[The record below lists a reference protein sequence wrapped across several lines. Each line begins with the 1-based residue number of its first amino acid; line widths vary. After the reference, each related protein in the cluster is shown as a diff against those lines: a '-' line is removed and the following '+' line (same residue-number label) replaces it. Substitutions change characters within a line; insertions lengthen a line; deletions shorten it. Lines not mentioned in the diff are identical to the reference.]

1 MEVNLAS
8 VKTANNLHVMVDCLN
23 RIRSYRTPTQRTGG
37 AEGCSCDGS
46 RGVQCERV
54 KLQGGRKVDQAK
66 EISIIGC
73 CKDCQRGEAAEGHPE
88 RGARLLTLR
97 GGEQERGKKSSA
109 AIASARSIRNVLS
122 MQINA
127 DEGTWGKRFGEA
139 AFSSLA
145 TDKQSARRQRAL
157 SPPSLE
163 GSFPV
168 EGLQGNRAL
177 ASRAAKG
184 STRLYSLRGV
194 KNDPGKPEED
204 GATMRAMP
212 TSSFKRAVECDGR
225 GMNDLLDEVDIILM
239 ELRGCR
245 DAFKKRQLLATLF
258 VKAPVG
264 HRKAIEAACGALLDK
279 RESISVRNAAC
290 LVISKL
296 GLVGDPKV
304 VTVLARSAKMDEC
317 FDIRKQSLRCLAT
330 KAIKSDQT
338 AIEIAFDILRKKD
351 LRGEEYFK
359 PHGDPQALTR
369 EAIELVAKIC
379 PRGSQTAWKLL
390 LCRVLD
396 DAVLD
401 VRLEAV
407 RALTKIADGDML
419 ADGGARETIHALIVA
434 FLEEEGEGSMR
445 VKQEVLNT
453 LKALLESSGGIYWK

>member
-1 MEVNLAS
+1 MGRKDFCAMTMVAMASLLVASCDMEVNLAS

-338 AIEIAFDILRKKD
+338 AIEIAFDILRKKVSSPSMVIASY
-351 LRGEEYFK
+351 R
-359 PHGDPQALTR
+359 P
-369 EAIELVAKIC
+369 
-379 PRGSQTAWKLL
+379 GSQTAWKLL

-419 ADGGARETIHALIVA
+419 ADGGARETV
-434 FLEEEGEGSMR
+434 
-445 VKQEVLNT
+445 VLAVT
-453 LKALLESSGGIYWK
+453 QKSKRAIEHVRRRY